1 MSKHRDVLDILLY
14 RLASFT
20 KINKLT
26 TPTIHIVAIA
36 IPTIKFIIVYTY
48 LSIGVWVKVLQ
59 PRFE

>member
-1 MSKHRDVLDILLY
+1 MSKHLDASCILLY

-59 PRFE
+59 LRFE

>member
-1 MSKHRDVLDILLY
+1 MSMFRDVLDILLY

-36 IPTIKFIIVYTY
+36 IPITKFIIVYTY
-48 LSIGVWVKVLQ
+48 LSIDVWVKVLQ
-59 PRFE
+59 LRFE